1 MLTLFHNIESL
12 ICQLIIFLQI
22 IGHAKKEDK
31 YMKDWFLIL
40 GFVVEAVKRYFGS
53 IFKVS

>member
-1 MLTLFHNIESL
+1 M
-12 ICQLIIFLQI
+12 
-22 IGHAKKEDK
+22 GHANKENK
-31 YMKDWFLIL
+31 HMKDWFLML